1 MRSKSR
7 RVGRGP
13 GAAALALAACAAL
26 AVHPAAAGGDEASA
40 DSSGAAR
47 PGAGA
52 ELEAAIAYYARDLNF
67 DRAIGA
73 LGRLLDGGEL
83 APPDRVRALE
93 VLALA
98 HIGKGQSHLGEAR
111 KAIEQMVEIAPGHQP
126 DPDRLHPEFMKLY
139 FTVAKERGLL
149 AERESPGILT
159 IAVLDFDNNSIDQH
173 DRLEPLR
180 GGFADMLISDLSK
193 LTTLKVV
200 ERERV
205 RFILDELDLEQT
217 AKFDPET
224 AARVG
229 KMLGA
234 HSILIGSFTKVG
246 ERMRLDTRLIR
257 TETGE
262 LVKAD
267 QITRK
272 TDDFFKLID
281 DAAELVAK
289 DLELKVSDAER
300 GAIQKADNESMDAL
314 IYYSE
319 GLELYDRG
327 EYRKAYEKFREAL
340 RVNPDYERAEMRLA
354 AIKPLVG

>member
-1 MRSKSR
+1 
-7 RVGRGP
+7 
-13 GAAALALAACAAL
+13 
-26 AVHPAAAGGDEASA
+26 
-40 DSSGAAR
+40 
-47 PGAGA
+47 
-52 ELEAAIAYYARDLNF
+52 
-67 DRAIGA
+67 
-73 LGRLLDGGEL
+73 
-83 APPDRVRALE
+83 
-93 VLALA
+93 
-98 HIGKGQSHLGEAR
+98 
-111 KAIEQMVEIAPGHQP
+111 MVELSPGHHP

-139 FTVAKERGLL
+139 FAVAKERGLL
-149 AERESPGILT
+149 MERESPGIQT

-173 DRLEPLR
+173 ERLEPLR

-193 LTTLKVV
+193 LTSLKVV

-224 AARVG
+224 AVRVG
-229 KMLGA
+229 KMLGV

-262 LVKAD
+262 LIKAD
-267 QITRK
+267 QLTRK

-319 GLELYDRG
+319 GLDLYDRG

-340 RVNPDYERAEMRLA
+340 KVNPDYERAEMRLA
-354 AIKPLVG
+354 ALKPLVG